1 MFKNYFTVALRGF
14 LRNKTSSIINIGG
27 LMLGLTTGIVICLW
41 MDFEFGYD
49 KFHADHKNIQLVEMN
64 QVYAGIL
71 GTGNGTPGPLGP
83 AVRSGV
89 PGLKY
94 VARSIVESEA
104 LTRYEETAIFQHGLY
119 AEPDFFHIMSFPAI
133 EGDPVATLREGS
145 RVVLTQSAAQR
156 LFGPEP
162 ALGKTI
168 VLDNIHPLIV
178 GAVIR
183 DIPPNSSI
191 QFDLA
196 LPFSMLEPG
205 IAWLRNWEDRG
216 VQTWL
221 QLRPGARLEAINRQM
236 TQLLVKNV
244 DWKKNAD
251 WKKASLFAYP
261 MARLHLFDNF
271 KDGQSY
277 WGKAYLYMAIAV
289 MALLTLLIACI
300 NFMNLST
307 AMAERR
313 AREVGVRKVLGAS
326 RRRLMGQFLGEAVLL
341 AMAALVVSIG
351 LAYIAVPW
359 VAPFNEI
366 PLRSEFGHPWIWVL
380 LALLGI
386 VTGLIAGSYPAL
398 YLSRF
403 QPAKVLKR
411 LMSTGRNGGLLRKGL
426 VSFQFVVS
434 IFLVVITVVLV
445 RQINYM
451 IDRPLGFATSN
462 LIDIAA
468 DGDLPAHYELF
479 RTKARNIPGV
489 ENLTA
494 STSNLLTAGATQ
506 TGLDWPGKN
515 ANHDIVFSAMWV
527 RYDWTQTVGL
537 KLAEGRD
544 FSREFGT
551 DSSACL
557 INQEAVR
564 RMALKG
570 PVLGATINGK
580 TVIGVLDDFVFAYAQ
595 EATQP
600 LIVYLG
606 RENLGH
612 ILVRLTTDGQ
622 WKSHLAQIEKTVKA
636 ITPGFPV
643 RFRFTEDEHPEQ
655 FKGSL
660 NAVSLGNIFSV
671 LAILISCMGLFG
683 LASFLVER
691 RTREMSIRKVLGATP
706 ASLWI
711 SLALDMLKPVSLGV
725 VVGLPLAIMT
735 SVSMVNVAE
744 YHIRLSWGIFAIPA
758 FGALVIALA
767 TVSYHG
773 VRASRVNP
781 ARVLATE

>member
-1 MFKNYFTVALRGF
+1 MFRNYFTVALRGF
-14 LRNKTSSIINIGG
+14 RRNKLSSLINIGG

-41 MDFEFGYD
+41 MVFEFGFD
-49 KFHADHKNIQLVEMN
+49 RFHANHKDIHLVEMN
-64 QVYAGIL
+64 QVYAGVL
-71 GTGNGTPGPLGP
+71 RTGNATPGPLGP

-89 PGLKY
+89 TGLKY
-94 VARSIVESEA
+94 VARTIEGGEG
-104 LTRYEETAIFQHGLY
+104 LTRYGEAAVYQKGIY
-119 AEPDFFHIMSFPAI
+119 AEPDFFHMMSFPAI

-156 LFGPEP
+156 LFGPAP

-168 VLDNIHPLIV
+168 LLDNRHPLIV

-183 DIPPNSSI
+183 DIPANSSI
-191 QFDLA
+191 QFDFVV
-196 LPFSMLEPG
+196 PFSMLERENP
-205 IAWLRNWEDRG
+205 WLGDWGDRG

-221 QLRPGARLEAINRQM
+221 QLRPGARLEAVNRQM
-236 TQLLVKNV
+236 TQLLLSNV
-244 DWKKNAD
+244 DWRKNAD

-261 MARLHLFDNF
+261 IARLHLFDNF
-271 KDGQSY
+271 KDGRPY
-277 WGKAYLYMAIAV
+277 WGKAYLFMAIAFI
-289 MALLTLLIACI
+289 AFLTLLIACI

-341 AMAALVVSIG
+341 AMAALVVSTG
-351 LAYIAVPW
+351 LAYLAVPW
-359 VAPFNEI
+359 FAAFTES
-366 PLRSEFGHPWIWVL
+366 PLRAEFVNPWIWVL
-380 LALLGI
+380 LVSLGI
-386 VTGLIAGSYPAL
+386 ITGLIAGSYPAI

-411 LMSTGRNGGLLRKGL
+411 LLSTGRKGGLLRKGL
-426 VSFQFVVS
+426 VSFQFVIS
-434 IFLVVITVVLV
+434 IFLVVITIVLV
-445 RQINYM
+445 RQIHYI

-479 RTKARNIPGV
+479 KTKVRDIPGV
-489 ENLTA
+489 VNLTA
-494 STSNLLTAGATQ
+494 STSNLMTAGATQ
-506 TGLDWPGKN
+506 TGLNWSGKRTDE
-515 ANHDIVFSAMWV
+515 DITFSAIWV
-527 RYDWTQTVGL
+527 RYDWTQTAGL
-537 KLAEGRD
+537 KLAAGRD

-557 INQEAVR
+557 INQTAVR
-564 RMALKG
+564 RMGLKG
-570 PVLGATINGK
+570 PVLGVTINGK
-580 TVIGVLDDFVFAYAQ
+580 AVIGVLEDFVYNYAQ
-595 EATQP
+595 ETTQP

-606 RENLGH
+606 KENLSH
-612 ILVRLTTDGQ
+612 ILVRLTNDGQ
-622 WKSHLAQIEKTVKA
+622 WKAHLAQIEKTAKA
-636 ITPGFPV
+636 MNPGYPF
-643 RFRFTEDEHPEQ
+643 RFRFTDDEHQQQ
-655 FKGSL
+655 FKNTL
-660 NAVSLGNIFSV
+660 NAVPLGNIFSV

-711 SLALDMLKPVSLGV
+711 SLSLEMLKPVSLGLL
-725 VVGLPLAIMT
+725 VGLPLAIMA
-735 SVSMVNVAE
+735 SVSMVNVVD
-744 YHIRLSWGIFAIPA
+744 YHIRLSWGIFAVPA

-773 VRASRVNP
+773 ARASRVNP